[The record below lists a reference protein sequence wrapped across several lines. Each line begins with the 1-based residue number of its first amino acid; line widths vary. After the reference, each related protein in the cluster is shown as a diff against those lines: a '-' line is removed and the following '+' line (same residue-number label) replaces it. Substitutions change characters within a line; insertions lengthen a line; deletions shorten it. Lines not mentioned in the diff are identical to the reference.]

1 MLNVLFGTK
10 KGMTSLYDSRGRR
23 VGATIV
29 EVKPNVVVQVKT
41 QETDGYNAVQIGF
54 GKKKSVNKPQVE
66 HQKKHGV
73 AQTAGWMREVRTE
86 DAEVTGG
93 QEINLKEVFS
103 KGDLVKVTGVSKG
116 RGFQGGVRRHG
127 FHGGPKTHG
136 QSDRHRAPGSIGSGT
151 TPGRVFKG
159 KNMAGHMGSEQV
171 SYMNL
176 EVVGLDKASNLIMIK
191 GGIPGP
197 VGGMIRVEKT
207 GQVKGYVPEVEEEE
221 VVEEAVVEETPVEA
235 AAEETNET
243 TETVE
248 VAAESTEETVEEKS
262 DEVTAEEPE
271 KTEETTETETEEN
284 KENA

>member
-1 MLNVLFGTK
+1 MLNVLYGTK

-23 VGATIV
+23 VGATII
-29 EVKPNVVVQVKT
+29 EVKPNVVVQIKT
-41 QETDGYNAVQIGF
+41 QEVDGYNAVQIGF

-86 DAEVTGG
+86 DAEVTSG

-159 KNMAGHMGSEQV
+159 KNMAGHMGAEQV

-176 EVVGLDKASNLIMIK
+176 EVVGLDKTTNLIMIK
-191 GGIPGP
+191 GGVPGP

-235 AAEETNET
+235 AAEEANEVP
-243 TETVE
+243 EAVE
-248 VAAESTEETVEEKS
+248 VAAESTEEAVEEKS
-262 DEVTAEEPE
+262 EEVTAEETE
-271 KTEETTETETEEN
+271 KTEETTETEEN